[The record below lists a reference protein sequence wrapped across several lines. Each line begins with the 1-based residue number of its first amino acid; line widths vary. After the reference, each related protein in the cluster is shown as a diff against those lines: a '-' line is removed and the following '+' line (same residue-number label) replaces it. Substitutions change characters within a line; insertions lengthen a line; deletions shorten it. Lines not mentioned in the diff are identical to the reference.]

1 MKRLPNLITLS
12 RIAASLALIPM
23 QAFSW
28 AFLTVY
34 IYCGVSDVLDG
45 ALARRTHSESEMGA
59 RLDSAADIIFYAVVI
74 LKLFPMMYHILPRG
88 IWHIVGIIVII
99 RLLSFTVAAVKYRCF
114 ASLHTYLNKLTG
126 FFVFTIP
133 YIIFLP
139 FAEAACF
146 VISIIA
152 ALSAAEELLIHVC
165 SDTYNPKTKTLFERK
180 TENT

>member
-1 MKRLPNLITLS
+1 MKRLPDLITLS

-28 AFLTVY
+28 AFLAVY
-34 IYCGVSDVLDG
+34 TYCGISDVLDG
-45 ALARRTHSESEMGA
+45 ALARRTHSESETGA
-59 RLDSAADIIFYAVVI
+59 RLDSAADIIFFFVAI
-74 LKLFPMMYHILPRG
+74 LKLFPVMYHILPHG
-88 IWHIVGIIVII
+88 IWYIVGIIVII
-99 RLLSFTVAAVKYRCF
+99 RMISFAAAAVKYRCF

-126 FFVFTIP
+126 LFVFTIP

-146 VISIIA
+146 IIGIIA

-165 SDTYNPKTKTLFERK
+165 SDTYDAGRKTLFAGK
-180 TENT
+180 IDDA